1 LLNLLI
7 PQMMV
12 VSQLITIFSRS
23 NFRMVMNLL
32 FVILTLTSF
41 FRTVGIIVI
50 VYYGLKFIG
59 RLLFP
64 IVVKKAVDNLQARQT
79 QYQRQQQ
86 NKQEG
91 EVTIEKNRG
100 QQNRSSKAEGEYV
113 DFEEIE

>member
-1 LLNLLI
+1 MYLI
-7 PQMMV
+7 
-12 VSQLITIFSRS
+12 
-23 NFRMVMNLL
+23 
-32 FVILTLTSF
+32 FVILYLTNF
-41 FRTVGIIVI
+41 LRTVGIIVI
-50 VYYGLKFIG
+50 LYYVLKFVG

-64 IVVKKAVDNLQARQT
+64 VVVKKAMDNMQARQT

-100 QQNRSSKAEGEYV
+100 QQNRTNKAEGEYV